1 MAPRLPAFLLALIA
15 GSTFLGMLLGSG
27 LGEWLFALG
36 VMAFPSAL
44 LALAA
49 RGPRARRA
57 WLGAGLLALVLCGC
71 AAGIL
76 ALRGA
81 GSVHALGMPLPMLL
95 FLGGLWLA
103 PFLVSV
109 VTFQA
114 SFEEGKD

>member
-1 MAPRLPAFLLALIA
+1 MAPRLPALLLALIA

-57 WLGAGLLALVLCGC
+57 WLGAGLLALLLCSC

-81 GSVHALGMPLPMLL
+81 VGAHFLGMPLPMLL

-103 PFLVSV
+103 PFPFTV
-109 VTFQA
+109 VAFQA
-114 SFEEGKD
+114 SFDEREG